1 MHLGVSQRSGV
12 VRSSAVLLLASA
24 LLAGCHGG
32 SSGGRQARRA
42 SRQSGL
48 EAAALAAFL
57 PASHA
62 DLQAGLP
69 VQNFYGAVAAR
80 LLTRC
85 LQRHG
90 FQLQYPDTPTSYN
103 WSDANSL
110 FPDLDRIASRGLLTP
125 SDLRGERD
133 WQPKIPA
140 EQRAAFDAVFTGC
153 RDGVSRTFR
162 SANRFWIALQRKWAD
177 VDARGDADP
186 KYLRLVSDFGACVR
200 RRGYGGSTPSS
211 FLLGVDRLVAQS
223 RRSGKPISDQA
234 SISLRT
240 GKVYAACYR
249 AANAYRQ
256 KIRRRA
262 RTEFMDQHA
271 LEIQAAQRQLE
282 ATVRRLSRKMGV
294 TYQAAG
300 L

>member
-1 MHLGVSQRSGV
+1 MHLGVIQRSGV
-12 VRSSAVLLLASA
+12 VRSRAVLLLASA
-24 LLAGCHGG
+24 LLAGCHSG
-32 SSGGRQARRA
+32 SSGRRQARHPTG
-42 SRQSGL
+42 QSGL

-57 PASHA
+57 PASHS
-62 DLQAGLP
+62 DLQAGLA

-85 LQRHG
+85 LQHHG
-90 FQLQYPDTPTSYN
+90 FQLQYPDTPATYN

-125 SDLRGERD
+125 SDLKGERD

-140 EQRAAFDAVFTGC
+140 SQRAAFGAVFTGC
-153 RDGVSRTFR
+153 RQRLSRTVR
-162 SANRFWIALQRKWAD
+162 SANGFWIALERKWTD

-186 KYLRLVSDFGACVR
+186 KYLRLVSGFGACVR
-200 RRGYGGSTPSS
+200 RRGYQGSTPAS
-211 FLLGVDRLVAQS
+211 FLLGVDRLIAQS
-223 RRSGKPISDQA
+223 RRYGKPLSDQER
-234 SISLRT
+234 ISLRT

-256 KIRRRA
+256 KIRQRA
-262 RTEFMDQHA
+262 RTEFMDEHA

-282 ATVRRLSRKMGV
+282 ATVRRLSREMGV
-294 TYQAAG
+294 KYQAAG